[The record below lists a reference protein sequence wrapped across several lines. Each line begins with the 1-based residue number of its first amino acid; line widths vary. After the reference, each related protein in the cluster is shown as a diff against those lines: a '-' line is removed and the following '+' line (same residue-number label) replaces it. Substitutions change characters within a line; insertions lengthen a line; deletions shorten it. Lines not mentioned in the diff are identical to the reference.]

1 MTLNYKKAP
10 IPILTS
16 FTLQLY
22 NSRCPS
28 FEIFEKGFMT
38 MTLHK
43 IRALYVFL
51 IFSVC
56 LACAA
61 EKQPAEAIKPSAPV
75 PTVAVNNF
83 EARGISED
91 EAATLTDVFRTR
103 LMKTEKYQVM
113 ERGQMEA
120 ILKEQAFQQS
130 GVCTDQEC
138 IVEMGQILGI
148 EQIIAGS
155 LGKVGNAY
163 SINVRIISVETGKIV
178 NSCSHSYTGPIENLL
193 TSEIA
198 VVVNRLAGI
207 ETVYEPRAPK
217 KREHNTKKLR
227 RNLIIAGL
235 SAAAVGAGV
244 AALLIIRKNE
254 ETATLEVI
262 WEKP

>member
-1 MTLNYKKAP
+1 MIMPLLFIRISYA
-10 IPILTS
+10 IL
-16 FTLQLY
+16 L
-22 NSRCPS
+22 
-28 FEIFEKGFMT
+28 
-38 MTLHK
+38 
-43 IRALYVFL
+43 
-51 IFSVC
+51 FSVC
-56 LACAA
+56 LVSAA
-61 EKQPAEAIKPSAPV
+61 PKQPVETVIPPAPA

-83 EARGISED
+83 EARGISPD

-130 GVCTDQEC
+130 GICTDQEC

-163 SINVRIISVETGKIV
+163 SINVRIISVESGKII
-178 NSCSHSYTGPIENLL
+178 NSVSHSYTGPIEDLL
-193 TSEIA
+193 TSEIG
-198 VVVNRLAGI
+198 VVVNKLAGL
-207 ETVYEPRAPK
+207 ETLYEPRAPK
-217 KREHNTKKLR
+217 KRERNSKKLK
-227 RNLIIAGL
+227 RNLIISGIGAV
-235 SAAAVGAGV
+235 AVGGGV
-244 AALLIIRKNE
+244 AALLIIKRSE